1 MEQEIGIKLKA
12 DTSDAIRSVKDL
24 EKAVS
29 GMDNV
34 KRKGDYSDGFLSDKD
49 IQQFERMSKQ
59 AEGIY
64 RTFFRQYEQ
73 MKQEFDRKKSELENS
88 MRNSNNQTEID
99 KLKRELAQVEAQ
111 RVNLQSQHTIAQQL
125 QQRASDTSQ
134 QVGGMQQQGSGGLT
148 ALLGNGGTRALTA
161 LASML
166 AVGKLWNFGDQ
177 GRQMVKSEEEQ
188 MAQLGN
194 RMGGY
199 NGKYDNAR
207 KDAMETGMYNGYK
220 AKETMEVADV
230 LTSTGGAKDKKTTW
244 EEVKQ
249 TQTASR
255 AMGIDAT
262 ALAQSSGTLKKL
274 GALQDGEQRKFAN
287 LLAGAI
293 KKEGMQGRDR
303 ELVDAISGLST
314 QAAQGQLSL
323 SQQELQ
329 QMVGMS
335 AMLGSKEEGFKGQ
348 RGADLLANMDAS
360 IKNGDNRMDVL
371 LGWGTE
377 FQGVKGRAQ
386 LERMKAKGIT
396 DPENVKRIFS
406 NIDKYA
412 GGNKDAQA
420 LLLSELFNTDIEKAD
435 RLLKPDIME
444 ELKKGGVS
452 KEEMEKLVKSGEGEI
467 SKKSKDYSDSDAA
480 RRAKNDAHKEKTQKW
495 FGEKVDAVWEPMKE
509 AFFSMP
515 EWAQWGTM
523 GAGAAGSMWAGK
535 KALGMFRGG
544 GANGGFMNNMKNV
557 GSKAWEGA
565 KNIGSKA
572 VDATKWVGSKAGDL
586 FKSGGAGSKAVEGA
600 KAFGS
605 KVGDFFKGSGGKAA
619 TAAGEAGG
627 WLKGAGSKVI
637 APLASATSMITAADW
652 GTDVGDWLFGHSKG
666 DIKQKK
672 MLDNPF
678 SKHET
683 WKDDRK
689 SAFRRGWEWLTGE
702 DNKAEAAT
710 LSPKEAEALK
720 KPKKAEEEKPVEVK
734 VKEESKDHV
743 MTPKA
748 IEPGQGLQNL
758 KKAENQVQ
766 ASSTVTSKD
775 KEKEEKEKKAKR
787 AQEELLDK
795 ERKNLDKREQLSKTD
810 SKTQEQSK
818 RNNEAQS
825 LGFNGMS
832 AMKEKKEDGFFTK
845 MFKSIGGFFGG
856 IGDGIMG
863 LFGGGD
869 SASADSGGGTMYT
882 NNGKASGDYQQ
893 YRNQNLK
900 QKSSMSVAEV
910 DAWINSKAPQGSI
923 MRGKGAAFVKASQ
936 ESGLDVRYLVAHAA
950 EETGWGTSNIAKKK
964 GNMFGIGAYDSSPM
978 ASAYQF
984 GGVDAGIVE
993 GAKWIAKNYVNKGQ
1007 DTIYKMRWNNG
1018 QHEYAT
1024 NSDWDTNIAK
1034 IMATAPATRT
1044 LNVKVSGGVQGL
1056 TQENNNAVTKSLT
1069 NAFSAPNLA
1078 YEFTQGVGGNR

>member
-1 MEQEIGIKLKA
+1 
-12 DTSDAIRSVKDL
+12 
-24 EKAVS
+24 
-29 GMDNV
+29 MDNV

-49 IQQFERMSKQ
+49 IQSFERMSKQ

-73 MKQEFDRKKSELENS
+73 MKQEFDRKKSELEKS
-88 MRNSNNQTEID
+88 MKTANNQTEID
-99 KLKRELAQVEAQ
+99 KLKRELSQVEAQ
-111 RVNLQSQHTIAQQL
+111 RVNLQSQNTIAQQL
-125 QQRASDTSQ
+125 QQRASDSSQ
-134 QVGGMQQQGSGGLT
+134 QVSGMQGQNGGGLT
-148 ALLGNGGTRALTA
+148 ALLGGGGAKALSM
-161 LASML
+161 LGGML
-166 AVGKLWNFGDQ
+166 AVGKLWNFGNQ
-177 GRQMVKSEEEQ
+177 GRQMVKSEEEYT
-188 MAQLGN
+188 AQLGN

-244 EEVKQ
+244 DEVKQ

-274 GALQDGEQRKFAN
+274 GALQDGDQRKFAN

-314 QAAQGQLSL
+314 QAASGQLSL

-348 RGADLLANMDAS
+348 RGADLLSNMDAG

-377 FQGVKGRAQ
+377 FQGVKGRADI
-386 LERMKAKGIT
+386 ERMKAKGIT
-396 DPENVKRIFS
+396 DPDNVKRIFS

-420 LLLSELFNTDIEKAD
+420 LLVKELFNTDIEKAD
-435 RLLKPDIME
+435 RLLQPDILE

-452 KEEMEKLVKSGEGEI
+452 KKEMESLVNNGDAEI
-467 SKKSKDYSDSDAA
+467 SKKSKDYSGSDAA

-509 AFFSMP
+509 AFFGMP

-535 KALGMFRGG
+535 KAIGGIGNMFKGGEAGG
-544 GANGGFMNNMKNV
+544 GFINNAKNI
-557 GSKAWEGA
+557 GSKAWEGT

-586 FKSGGAGSKAVEGA
+586 FKSGGTGSKALEGA
-600 KAFGS
+600 KNIGS
-605 KVGDFFKGSGGKAA
+605 KAWEGTKAVGSKIGDFFKGGGGKAA
-619 TAAGEAGG
+619 TAAGEGG
-627 WLKGAGSKVI
+627 GLLKGLGKIAGPVG
-637 APLASATSMITAADW
+637 TALSLKWAGDM
-652 GTDVGDWLFGHSKG
+652 GDEAGDWLFGHSKG
-666 DIKQKK
+666 DIKADQPLTNIGKEP
-672 MLDNPF
+672 LR
-678 SKHET
+678 HT
-683 WKDDRK
+683 DDRK
-689 SAFRRGWEWLTGE
+689 SAFRKGWDWLTGN
-702 DNKAEAAT
+702 DNKAEAAE

-748 IEPGQGLQNL
+748 IEPGQGFQDL
-758 KKAENQVQ
+758 KKADNQVK
-766 ASSTVTSKD
+766 ASSTTTSKD
-775 KEKEEKEKKAKR
+775 KEKEEKEKKVKR

-795 ERKNLDKREQLSKTD
+795 ERRNLDKREQLSKTD

-818 RNNEAQS
+818 RNQEAQS

-832 AMKEKKEDGFFTK
+832 AMSEKKEDGFFSK

-856 IGDGIMG
+856 IGDGIAG

-869 SASADSGGGTMYT
+869 SASADSGGGGTMYN
-882 NNGKASGDYQQ
+882 NNGKASGEYQQ
-893 YRNQNLK
+893 FRNQNLK
-900 QKSSMSVAEV
+900 QQSNMTAAEV
-910 DAWINSKAPQGSI
+910 DAWINSKAPAGSI

-936 ESGLDVRYLVAHAA
+936 ESGLDVKYLVAHAA

-978 ASAYQF
+978 ASAFQF

-993 GAKWIAKNYVNKGQ
+993 GAKWIAKNYTNKGQ
-1007 DTIYKMRWNNG
+1007 DTIYKMRNNNG
-1018 QHEYAT
+1018 EHEYAT
-1024 NSDWDTNIAK
+1024 NSDWDSNIAK

-1044 LNVKVSGGVQGL
+1044 LNVKVSGGINGL
-1056 TQENNNAVTKSLT
+1056 SQENNGAVTKSLQ